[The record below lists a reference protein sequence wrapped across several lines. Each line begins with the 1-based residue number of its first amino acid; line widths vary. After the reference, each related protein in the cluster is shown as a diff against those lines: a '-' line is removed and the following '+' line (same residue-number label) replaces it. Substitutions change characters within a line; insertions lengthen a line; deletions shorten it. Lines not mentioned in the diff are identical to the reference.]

1 MITNILIKSQKFI
14 DAEILKKGLINN
26 FNVNILDEIINEQTK
41 IIYFISHAFLLVR
54 CSGINNNNFEEIAEN
69 RISIINEFLSNQTD
83 NVILIKYEELINN
96 FNDVINNLISKFNLE
111 SKNNNYNMNDFI
123 NNKLYHNPN
132 NKLID
137 LFNEKINIEI

>member
-83 NVILIKYEELINN
+83 NVILIKYEELERVFKERLLEALKNIFGKYFDDDGNYRNQSNN
-96 FNDVINNLISKFNLE
+96 FFN
-111 SKNNNYNMNDFI
+111 
-123 NNKLYHNPN
+123 
-132 NKLID
+132 
-137 LFNEKINIEI
+137 